1 MRTAAGADSTRMT
14 TPRFHQPPI
23 RRRRQ
28 SLALIVALAA
38 LLTVASAPMAH
49 ALSGEQAV
57 AALNAQRSASGI
69 PGDIVHVPEWSR
81 WCGLHNAYQKL
92 NRTLTHEE
100 SPSAPGYT
108 PEGARAGGS
117 SVLSS
122 GSWTTVNPW
131 EHAPLH
137 LHALLSPRLA
147 ELGVDESNGY
157 VCATTNLGLT
167 RPPPAVDTVYVY
179 PGQGVRHRFEEA
191 VAERPFT
198 PGEKVGIP
206 AGTVT
211 GPYLYVSVVGP
222 ALHGFSQARV
232 TAASLVGPDGP
243 VEVRTV
249 DNFTDGM
256 QLYIPSGGE
265 VIPLHPLRPGS
276 TYTASVR
283 LEVYGPLG
291 GGAPHIV
298 ARTWSFMTLRRDPKT
313 SIDANVG
320 SDRYREGSD
329 VLLDSLSGASATV
342 RATRPA
348 TGEVRT
354 FTVRRHERKDMGLP
368 AGHWQLCVGQ
378 PATADYEG
386 HASCLAELVDV
397 PMPVADVVSLRP
409 PKRTRSKIGIPIRTH
424 AVLAGRRIE
433 VTIIPLKVRCARTG
447 RLTSR
452 ARERCR
458 HTPQR
463 ARKLRRTIV
472 ATPIVRVS
480 VARPTGLNAV
490 SIRVRS
496 KAFVA
501 GDVTVRAANVEGHLH
516 R

>member
-1 MRTAAGADSTRMT
+1 
-14 TPRFHQPPI
+14 
-23 RRRRQ
+23 
-28 SLALIVALAA
+28 
-38 LLTVASAPMAH
+38 
-49 ALSGEQAV
+49 
-57 AALNAQRSASGI
+57 
-69 PGDIVHVPEWSR
+69 VHVPEWSR

-108 PEGARAGGS
+108 PEGARAGGG

-147 ELGVDESNGY
+147 ALGVDDSNGY

-249 DNFTDGM
+249 DNFTDGL

-265 VIPLHPLRPGS
+265 VIPLRPLRPGS
-276 TYTASVR
+276 TYAASVR
-283 LEVYGPLG
+283 LEVYDPLG
-291 GGAPHIV
+291 GGAPHVV

-313 SIDANVG
+313 CRCRSPTSSRCA
-320 SDRYREGSD
+320 
-329 VLLDSLSGASATV
+329 
-342 RATRPA
+342 
-348 TGEVRT
+348 
-354 FTVRRHERKDMGLP
+354 
-368 AGHWQLCVGQ
+368 
-378 PATADYEG
+378 
-386 HASCLAELVDV
+386 
-397 PMPVADVVSLRP
+397 P
-409 PKRTRSKIGIPIRTH
+409 PKRTRTKIGIPIRTH

-501 GDVTVRAANVEGHLH
+501 GDVTVPAANVEGHLH